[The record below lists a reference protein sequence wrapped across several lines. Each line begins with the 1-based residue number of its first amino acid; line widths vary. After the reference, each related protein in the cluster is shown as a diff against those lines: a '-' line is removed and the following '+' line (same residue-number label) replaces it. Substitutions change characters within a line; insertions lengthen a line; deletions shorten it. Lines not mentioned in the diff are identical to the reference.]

1 MHISNLIK
9 GLLTD
14 ELIVFQDVLFFSPDM
29 IALEL
34 HFVDKIEKL

>member
-14 ELIVFQDVLFFSPDM
+14 ELIVFQDVLFFPPAM
-29 IALEL
+29 IPLQS
-34 HFVDKIEKL
+34 HFTDKI